1 MTTRNQ
7 HMTSAT
13 LRFILGIALIVASA
27 LSIFY
32 LLMKPPMSDLGAM
45 AQFLSA
51 TAIISAGAGYLAYRY
66 GWIERSPTLRW
77 SLLGS
82 YALASALTFINVWVT
97 ARLMFA
103 SQHDLMLATVLL
115 LFAGGIATVLGF
127 FLASTLTE
135 RIGDLDKAA
144 RRIERGDLGTRVPVR
159 GADELTALSETF
171 NAMAARLEAAEARKK
186 ELDALRRDL
195 VAWAGHDLQTPL
207 ASVRAI
213 VEALADDMVDDE
225 ATRQRYLRTAQR
237 DIQNLSDLINDL
249 FEMSQIDAGGLKLDL
264 SPASLSDLLSDTLES
279 FSALALQQGIKLE
292 VSLEP
297 GVDPVVMDVQRI
309 ARVLNNLVGNA
320 LRYTP
325 EGGTVS
331 VLAGQAAGRV
341 TVSVSDTGEGIPA
354 EDIPKIFERFYRGEK
369 SRNRSTGGAGLG
381 LAIAR
386 GIVEA
391 HEGEIGVESELGRGT
406 RFFFHLPK
414 S

>member
-1 MTTRNQ
+1 MTAHNQ
-7 HMTSAT
+7 QKTNAT

-27 LSIFY
+27 LGIFY

-82 YALASALTFINVWVT
+82 YVLASALTFVNVWVT

-135 RIGDLDKAA
+135 RIGDLDRAA
-144 RRIERGDLGTRVPVR
+144 RQIEGGDLGARVPVR
-159 GADELTALSETF
+159 GADELAALSETF

-213 VEALADDMVDDE
+213 VEALADGMVDDDE
-225 ATRQRYLRTAQR
+225 TRQRYLRTAQR

-279 FSALALQQGIKLE
+279 FSALAVQQGVKLE

-320 LRYTP
+320 LRHTP

-331 VLAGQAAGRV
+331 VLAGQANGRV

-354 EDIPKIFERFYRGEK
+354 ADIPKIFERFYRGEK

-391 HEGEIGVESELGRGT
+391 HGGEIGVESKLGRGT

-414 S
+414 A

>member
-1 MTTRNQ
+1 MATRIQ
-7 HMTSAT
+7 QKTSAT

-27 LSIFY
+27 LGIFY

-82 YALASALTFINVWVT
+82 YVLASALTFVNVWVT

-135 RIGDLDKAA
+135 RIGDLDRAA
-144 RRIERGDLGTRVPVR
+144 RQIEGGDLGARVPVR
-159 GADELTALSETF
+159 GADELAALSETF
-171 NAMAARLEAAEARKK
+171 NAMAARLEAAEARKQ

-213 VEALADDMVDDE
+213 VEALADGMVDDDE
-225 ATRQRYLRTAQR
+225 TRQRYLRTAQR

-279 FSALALQQGIKLE
+279 FSALALQKGVKLE

-309 ARVLNNLVGNA
+309 ARALNNLVGNA
-320 LRYTP
+320 LRHTP

-354 EDIPKIFERFYRGEK
+354 ADIPKIFERFYRGEK

-391 HEGEIGVESELGRGT
+391 HGGEIGVESELGRGT

-414 S
+414 P

>member
-1 MTTRNQ
+1 MTAHNQ
-7 HMTSAT
+7 QKTNAT

-27 LSIFY
+27 LGIFY

-82 YALASALTFINVWVT
+82 YVLASALTFVNVWVT

-135 RIGDLDKAA
+135 RIGDLDRAA
-144 RRIERGDLGTRVPVR
+144 RQIEGGDLGARVPVR
-159 GADELTALSETF
+159 GADELAALSETF
-171 NAMAARLEAAEARKK
+171 NAMAARLEAAEARQK

-213 VEALADDMVDDE
+213 VEALADGMVDDDE
-225 ATRQRYLRTAQR
+225 TRQRYLRTAQR

-279 FSALALQQGIKLE
+279 FSALAVQQGVKLE

-320 LRYTP
+320 LRHTP

-331 VLAGQAAGRV
+331 VLAGQANGRV

-354 EDIPKIFERFYRGEK
+354 ADIPKIFERFYRGEK

-391 HEGEIGVESELGRGT
+391 HGGEIGVESKLGRGT

-414 S
+414 A